1 MIERFISNIITG
13 HYICTFFFLFFLYF
27 VQSFTQVKND
37 IILLAPISSFGFS
50 VDSCAPWKKTLPLWR
65 TRVGYVRALFI
76 PHAVYNY
83 EAKII
88 VIPNTGGCP
97 TISKVWSGSPLNS
110 DDQQSR

>member
-1 MIERFISNIITG
+1 M
-13 HYICTFFFLFFLYF
+13 YIFFLFFFFDL
-27 VQSFTQVKND
+27 VESFTQVKNY

-50 VDSCAPWKKTLPLWR
+50 VDSCAPWKNTLPFWG
-65 TRVGYVRALFI
+65 TRVGSVRAIFI
-76 PHAVYNY
+76 PHAVYNK

-110 DDQQSR
+110 HDQQSR